1 MKDSI
6 LMAIESLCDD
16 IATNTDAEE
25 NRKRAE
31 SIAALAISGLLLPD
45 DAEDGTEETE
55 GEPTAPEAKSN
66 MPKSGDRFTYN
77 GMSFIILGEEQ
88 GGVLAV
94 QEHTLGEEMPFDED
108 NSNDWRKST
117 LRKYL
122 NEEHIKKFNKGD
134 LLPFVS
140 DLTADDGLKDYGT
153 SEDYIFLLSCDLYRK
168 YRPYMPKYNNW
179 VWTITPWS
187 CAPGY
192 AYLARRVHTDGSLG
206 SGGADYAHAVA
217 PACLFNPSIF
227 E

>member
-1 MKDSI
+1 MKGSI

-31 SIAALAISGLLLPD
+31 SIATLAISGFLLPD
-45 DAEDGTEETE
+45 DSEDETEETE

-77 GMSFIILGEEQ
+77 GISFVILGEEQ

-108 NSNDWRKST
+108 DSNDWRKST

-168 YRPYMPKYNNW
+168 YREFMPKYNAW

-187 CAPGY
+187 CAPGNAGY
-192 AYLARRVHTDGSLG
+192 ARIVVTDGSLG
-206 SGGADYAHAVA
+206 GSIASTAYAVA

>member
-6 LMAIESLCDD
+6 LMAVESLCDD

-25 NRKRAE
+25 NRKRAA

-45 DAEDGTEETE
+45 DAEDKAEETE

-77 GMSFIILGEEQ
+77 GILFVILGEEQ

-94 QEHTLGEEMPFDED
+94 QEQPLGEEMPFDED

-140 DLTADDGLKDYGT
+140 DLTADDGLKDYGA

-187 CAPGY
+187 CVPGC
-192 AYLARRVHTDGSLG
+192 ASGARIVATDGSLTTYL
-206 SGGADYAHAVA
+206 ADFANAVA